1 MNSRKWY
8 GVRGWRGSGVKSPVL
23 RGVEGWK
30 VKEAGN
36 IGVCGVGLWSGVA
49 GRLTVD
55 TRGRGE
61 P

>member
-1 MNSRKWY
+1 MVCGGGGGAAR
-8 GVRGWRGSGVKSPVL
+8 RALEL
-23 RGVEGWK
+23 RGVDGWK
-30 VKEAGN
+30 VEEAGSV
-36 IGVCGVGLWSGVA
+36 GVCGVGLWSGVA